1 MSARDVAGIVVG
13 VALGL
18 GLASLPF
25 LHYAARTHQHAP
37 TAHHDHTHHE

>member
-13 VALGL
+13 VALGI

-25 LHYAARTHQHAP
+25 LHYAARTHHHAATPHHVHMQH
-37 TAHHDHTHHE
+37 E